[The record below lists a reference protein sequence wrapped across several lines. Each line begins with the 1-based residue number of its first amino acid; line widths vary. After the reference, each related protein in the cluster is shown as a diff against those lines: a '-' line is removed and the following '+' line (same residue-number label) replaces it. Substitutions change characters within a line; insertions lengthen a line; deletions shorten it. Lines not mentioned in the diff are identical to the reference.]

1 MLEELNKA
9 VQQYKD
15 SGLSFC
21 EVSIAIGNFDMIDE
35 IYKTYKVNS
44 IMIENMIMDGKKN
57 VRGIARINLDISD
70 DKKVTMRSKKE
81 V

>member
-15 SGLSFC
+15 SGLNFC
-21 EVSIAIGNFDMIDE
+21 EVSIAIGSFDMINE